1 MNKIIDKF
9 LLTGNNIMPVL
20 HLEQIVFTDSV
31 CGLLTKSRGGIQKFR
46 ETENLKHNIKH
57 YIKVN

>member
-1 MNKIIDKF
+1 MNKIIDTF

-20 HLEQIVFTDSV
+20 HLQQISFTDSV
-31 CGLLTKSRGGIQKFR
+31 CGLFTKSRGRIQKFR

-57 YIKVN
+57 YLKVN